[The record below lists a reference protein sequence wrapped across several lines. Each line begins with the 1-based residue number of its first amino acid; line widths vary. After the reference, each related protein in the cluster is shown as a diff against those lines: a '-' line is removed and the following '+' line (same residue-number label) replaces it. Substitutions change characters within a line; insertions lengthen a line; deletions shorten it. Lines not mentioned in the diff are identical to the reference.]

1 MGALRG
7 CPPLERV
14 GRNEVRTRERL
25 LPPALY
31 TQNWRKVHWFF
42 TLFLIMMRGVKMKKI
57 GLVLATFVVLLASC
71 SNLNLQSRSSEFGS
85 LVLSNEGG
93 RLLVQNEIKSAVAT
107 VYGKGID
114 FPISADAQEVVNGKG
129 FVKIEGIPAGSNR
142 IVRVEAKDESN
153 NKITEYVISA
163 VANIEPDVSTS
174 VNITWSSTV
183 KGNLYYSAHIAK
195 MNVSDAGIS
204 EKLDGIAQK
213 ITESKIHASL
223 VNFAK
228 IITDFNSIDASSF
241 SVNSYKRKSATVTM
255 QCFGIDG
262 KSVLVADPAS
272 SVKVVSGDEATVQIE
287 SVLTGTWGV
296 YTKLGDTYTKVGD
309 VEVGENGGHFQIGES
324 EVTPT
329 LPRNEESEYDGIK
342 VLVNKNQSSA
352 YSYIWYWT
360 CLDSNDKPLA
370 AYPDSSENYEWKKF
384 EKLEDDG
391 TYYYKEFKGAA
402 KVNVLIVTASGSKLY
417 TTGNDDADGWNF
429 TAPGIYEITKT
440 GATKQDV
447 AGPSISLSRNT
458 GATFSGASID
468 VVITVK
474 NCTTAR
480 YTTDGTNPYSSSTA
494 QTLTGTKTL
503 SLGAGLSVGGKVTLR
518 VYGDDGTVYTDV
530 SATYEKVEKFSVT
543 RLGAYYTSKQTSFSI
558 WSPDSSNVTVT
569 VTPNGGTAKEY
580 TCVKNFPI
588 DSDYPDAQNIYG
600 VTVQGDLHLAEYQFK
615 IGGKAVRDP
624 YGVMINNKSQQNVVL
639 DLSKT
644 DPLDGWAERPALE
657 NREDA
662 IIYEVHV
669 RDFTIDSSSG
679 VEQSKRGKFPGMVQ
693 TGTTYGTVKTGID
706 HLKELGV
713 THVQIL
719 PMYDFGTEMY
729 NWGYDPMNYNIPE
742 EQYSTCPD
750 DYVGRVREV
759 KEMINEFH
767 KNGIRVVM
775 DVVYNHT
782 YSKDM
787 FTGISSKYYTKTDL
801 SGCGNSIDSGV
812 PMVSRFIRDSLEYW
826 VDEYNI
832 DGFRFDL
839 IGIFHRDAVKG
850 WGEYLNVEKFPSRNL
865 LMYGEPW
872 NGYAEDTED
881 TKKVRYGTTS
891 GMASGHIGVFNGAY
905 REQIKGD
912 NDKKGK
918 AYMFNDKISWEGAIA
933 AGMRG
938 SIKAVKNTTDL
949 TNMWDSMFCYDPEQ
963 SINYISA
970 HDNLCLWDK
979 IVHSL
984 DSSDY
989 AKRIDKFGMG
999 IVMTSQGIPF
1009 IHAGDE
1015 FLRSKA
1021 PNGDWTYAHNSYN
1034 ASDEYNKIRWADKVT
1049 NKAVFDY
1056 YKDAIALRK
1065 ETPGMRLTTW
1075 DEIKFRM
1082 TTKVKYEG
1090 ASGINCTNDSSLPDK
1105 VVVSIIDNN
1114 LAIVFNPGNNFTV
1127 SLPSGSWTKV
1137 FDINGSVSDS
1147 SSKICE
1153 GTAVTVFKK
1162 N

>member
-1 MGALRG
+1 
-7 CPPLERV
+7 
-14 GRNEVRTRERL
+14 
-25 LPPALY
+25 
-31 TQNWRKVHWFF
+31 
-42 TLFLIMMRGVKMKKI
+42 MKKI
-57 GLVLATFVVLLASC
+57 GLVLAAFVVLLSSC
-71 SNLNLQSRSSEFGS
+71 SNLNLQSRSSECGS
-85 LVLSNEGG
+85 LVLSNGEG
-93 RLLVQNEIKSAVAT
+93 RAIVPSEIKSAVAT

-114 FPISADAQEVVNGKG
+114 SPISVDAKEVVNGKG
-129 FVKIEGIPAGSNR
+129 SVNIEGIPAGSNR
-142 IVRVEAKDESN
+142 IVRVEAKDEGN
-153 NKITEYVISA
+153 KKITEYVISA
-163 VANIEPDVSTS
+163 VAKIEPDVSTS
-174 VNITWSSTV
+174 VNITWNSTV

-195 MNVSDAGIS
+195 MNVGDASIS

-223 VNFAK
+223 VDFSK
-228 IITDFNSIDASSF
+228 IITDFDSIDASSF
-241 SVNSYKRKSATVTM
+241 SVNSYKRKGVTVTIK
-255 QCFGIDG
+255 CYGIDG

-272 SVKVVSGDEATVQIE
+272 SVKVVSGAETTVQIE

-296 YTKLGDTYTKVGD
+296 YTKQGDAYTKVGD
-309 VEVGENGGHFQIGES
+309 VEVGETGGNFQIGES
-324 EVTPT
+324 ELAPT
-329 LPRNEESEYDGIK
+329 LPRNEETEYDGIK
-342 VLVNKNQSSA
+342 VLVNKTQSA
-352 YSYIWYWT
+352 DYSYIWYWT
-360 CLDSNDKPLA
+360 CLDSSDKPMA
-370 AYPDSSENYEWKKF
+370 AYPDSTNWGKF
-384 EKLEDDG
+384 EKLQDDDD

-402 KVNVLIVTASGSKLY
+402 KVNVLIVTATGDKLY
-417 TTGNDDADGWNF
+417 TTGNVSADGSRF
-429 TAPGIYEITKT
+429 TTPGIYEITKA
-440 GATKQDV
+440 GATKQEQT

-458 GATFSGASID
+458 GATFSSDSID

-474 NCTTAR
+474 NCTTAK
-480 YTTDGTNPYSSSTA
+480 YTTDGSNPYSSSTA
-494 QTLTGTKTL
+494 LPLTGTKTL
-503 SLGAGLSVGGKVTLR
+503 SLGAGLPVGGKVMLR
-518 VYGDDGTVYTDV
+518 VYGDDGKVYTDA
-530 SATYEKVEKFSVT
+530 SATYEKIEKSTAVT

-569 VTPNGGTAKEY
+569 VTPKGEAAKEY
-580 TCVKNFPI
+580 TCVKNFSI

-624 YGVMINNKSQQNVVL
+624 YGVMINNNTQQNVVL
-639 DLSKT
+639 DLDKT
-644 DPLDGWAERPALE
+644 EPLGGWAERPVLE

-679 VEQSKRGKFPGMVQ
+679 VDEGKRGKFPGMVQ

-719 PMYDFGTEMY
+719 PMYDFATKMY
-729 NWGYDPMNYNIPE
+729 NWGYDPVNYNIPE

-782 YSKDM
+782 FADDM
-787 FTGISSKYYTKTDL
+787 FAGISKKYYTGTDL
-801 SGCGNSIDSGV
+801 SGCGNAVNTGV

-839 IGIFHRDAVKG
+839 IGIFHRDAVKA
-850 WGEYLNVEKFPSRNL
+850 WGEYLNCEKFPARNL

-872 NGYAEDTED
+872 NGYATDPEE
-881 TKKVRYGTTS
+881 TKRVRYGTTS
-891 GMASGHIGVFNGAY
+891 GMASGHVGVFNGAY

-912 NDKKGK
+912 NDGKGK
-918 AYMFNDKISWEGAIA
+918 AYMFNDAIKWGGAIA

-938 SIKAVKNTTDL
+938 SIKAAKNTTDL
-949 TNMWDSMFCYDPEQ
+949 LDMWDSCFSYDPEQ

-979 IVHSL
+979 IVYSL
-984 DSSDY
+984 NKTDDY
-989 AKRIDKFGMG
+989 AKRVDKFGMG

-1021 PNGDWTYAHNSYN
+1021 PNGDWKYAHNSYN
-1034 ASDEYNKIRWADKVT
+1034 ASDEYNKIRWSDKSA
-1049 NKAVFDY
+1049 NKGVFDY

-1075 DEIKFRM
+1075 DEINTRM
-1082 TTKVKYEG
+1082 KTSVKCTGVEGIHCVNDTT
-1090 ASGINCTNDSSLPDK
+1090 LPDK
-1105 VVVSIIDNN
+1105 VVVSIIDDN
-1114 LAIVFNPGNNFTV
+1114 LAIVFNPGNGFTV

-1137 FDINGSVSDS
+1137 FDINGSNVSDA
-1147 SSKICE
+1147 SSKVCE

-1162 N
+1162 K